1 MVAKKKASKAAATAT
16 RRTIE
21 KAHTDRPVSPT
32 DDPTDHSVS
41 AREIAGQV
49 DPKGTGG
56 ATVNAASIDTVT
68 ADDKAKEDADRLA
81 EDQSIF
87 GKARRAGMFFIRDHS
102 RGGAAYVGISPQND
116 PKADQA
122 SKERSLV
129 EPLELHPPQT
139 GIEIRFPDGFSMSV
153 PDGFG
158 PGSQPGDWAKI
169 TRPDGSPLFP

>member
-1 MVAKKKASKAAATAT
+1 MAKKTATKTAT
-16 RRTIE
+16 RKAIE

-41 AREIAGQV
+41 ATELAAQV
-49 DPKGTGG
+49 DPKGKSG
-56 ATVNAASIDTVT
+56 ATVNAASIDAVT
-68 ADDKAKEDADRLA
+68 AGDEAKEDAERLA

-87 GKARRAGMFFIRDHS
+87 GKARRAGMFFVRDHS

-122 SKERSLV
+122 SKERSLI

-139 GIEIRFPDGFSMSV
+139 GTEIRFPDGFSMTV
-153 PDGFG
+153 PDNFG
-158 PGSQPGDWAKI
+158 PGSQPSDWEKVK
-169 TRPDGSPLFP
+169 RPDGSPLFP

>member
-1 MVAKKKASKAAATAT
+1 MADKKKAAATKK
-16 RRTIE
+16 TIE

-41 AREIAGQV
+41 ASAIAGQV

-56 ATVNAASIDTVT
+56 AMVNAASIDAV
-68 ADDKAKEDADRLA
+68 AAGDEAKEDAERLA

-87 GKARRAGMFFIRDHS
+87 GKARRAGMFFVRDHS

-116 PKADQA
+116 PNADRA

-129 EPLELHPPQT
+129 EPLELHVPQT
-139 GIEIRFPDGFSMSV
+139 GMEIRFPDGFSMAV

-169 TRPDGSPLFP
+169 TRPDGKPLFE